1 MTIELNSDNF
11 DSVVASSK
19 LLFVDVWA
27 DWCGPCKQS
36 TPVFKEL
43 ASKLQTD
50 EHVFGT
56 LDAQTYMDA
65 ANKIGVMSLPTFAI
79 FKEGEL
85 KKKWVGAD
93 IGRLRKE
100 ILTAVKD

>member
-1 MTIELNSDNF
+1 MI
-11 DSVVASSK
+11 
-19 LLFVDVWA
+19 DVWA
-27 DWCGPCKQS
+27 EWCGPCKQS

-43 ASKLQTD
+43 AGKLESE

-79 FKEGEL
+79 FKDGQL
-85 KKKWVGAD
+85 QKKCVGTD
-93 IGRLRKE
+93 IGSLRKE
-100 ILTAVKD
+100 IPAAVT